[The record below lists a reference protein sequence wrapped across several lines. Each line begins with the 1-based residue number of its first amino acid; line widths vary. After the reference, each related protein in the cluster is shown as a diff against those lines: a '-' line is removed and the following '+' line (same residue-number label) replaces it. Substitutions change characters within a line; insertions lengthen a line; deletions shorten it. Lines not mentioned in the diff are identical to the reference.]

1 MDKSALGLI
10 GAIAIAFSGGCTSYV
25 ENQASLEFDPIYL
38 EATPQPDAVVPTGA
52 IYKASSQGLFATD
65 IRARGVGD
73 ILTVALAETFT
84 ATKSQSTSSSKADG
98 FDIDLPVG
106 VPNLLTGGLSKE
118 ADAFKMGT
126 AQSFAGAGAAAQSN
140 SLTGYLT
147 VMVTRVFDN
156 GNMEIMGQKKLRLN
170 NGDEYIRLTGL
181 IRPEDVSAT
190 NLVASNRIADAE
202 IVYVGAGEIADSG
215 RQGWLSRG
223 LRTISPL

>member
-1 MDKSALGLI
+1 MNKSALGLI

-38 EATPQPDAVVPTGA
+38 AATPQPDAVVPTGA

-106 VPNLLTGGLSKE
+106 VPNLLTGGE
-118 ADAFKMGT
+118 NFR
-126 AQSFAGAGAAAQSN
+126 
-140 SLTGYLT
+140 
-147 VMVTRVFDN
+147 TRMSSE
-156 GNMEIMGQKKLRLN
+156 GNNWRSRKIKALLKF
-170 NGDEYIRLTGL
+170 
-181 IRPEDVSAT
+181 T
-190 NLVASNRIADAE
+190 NLFCSFKTVHNRH
-202 IVYVGAGEIADSG
+202 
-215 RQGWLSRG
+215 L
-223 LRTISPL
+223 